1 MGCDCY
7 HLHLLIHPSRLF
19 AMRVIVTRPETDAQ
33 AWLDAIQKAG
43 HEAVY
48 LPLIEIGPAPDTQ
61 AVDLAWQQWPRW
73 QSVMFVSAQAV
84 RMFFAQR
91 PHQVPIETKHSSQDL
106 TDVLGESAGPR
117 YWATGP
123 GTRQALIEAGLATN
137 RIDAPSVESAQFDS
151 EALWQVVAPL
161 LKKQAPVLIVRG
173 NEDTSESNAPSTTHE
188 NPIPIPSNNQPVNP
202 QGVGRDW
209 LAQQIVEAGASV
221 EFVVAYS
228 RRPPRWSAQQL
239 GIAKQAASDG
249 SVWCLSSSQA
259 VLYLQAQLPLLKW
272 DQARCVATHARI
284 AQTARDLGFLK
295 VAQTRPVLSDVL
307 ASLESLA

>member
-1 MGCDCY
+1 
-7 HLHLLIHPSRLF
+7 
-19 AMRVIVTRPETDAQ
+19 MRVIVTRPETDAQ

-73 QSVMFVSAQAV
+73 QAVMFVSAQAV

-91 PHQVPIETKHSSQDL
+91 THYVQLDTNQTSEKSTEILDQ
-106 TDVLGESAGPR
+106 SAGPR

-123 GTRQALIEAGLATN
+123 GTRQALLEAGVAIN
-137 RIDAPSVESAQFDS
+137 RIDAPHADAAQFDS
-151 EALWQVVAPL
+151 EALWQVVSPL
-161 LKKQAPVLIVRG
+161 LKKQQPVLIVRG
-173 NEDTSESNAPSTTHE
+173 NEDSSESNAPNTTHAS
-188 NPIPIPSNNQPVNP
+188 PSNNQPLYP

-209 LAQQIVEAGASV
+209 LAQQIVEAGASA
-221 EFVVAYS
+221 EFLVAYS
-228 RRPPRWSAQQL
+228 RRPPLWSDKQL
-239 GIAKQAASDG
+239 GIAKQAVSDG
-249 SVWCLSSSQA
+249 SVWCFSSSQA
-259 VLYLQAQLPLLKW
+259 VLHLQAQLPLLKW

-295 VAQTRPVLSDVL
+295 IVQTRPVLSDVL

>member
-1 MGCDCY
+1 
-7 HLHLLIHPSRLF
+7 
-19 AMRVIVTRPETDAQ
+19 MRVIVTRPETDAQ

-73 QSVMFVSAQAV
+73 QAVMFVSAQAV

-91 PHQVPIETKHSSQDL
+91 TMQP
-106 TDVLGESAGPR
+106 GPR

-123 GTRQALIEAGLATN
+123 GTRQALIEAGVAAHY
-137 RIDAPSVESAQFDS
+137 IDAPNADSAQFDS
-151 EALWQVVAPL
+151 EALWQVVSPS
-161 LKKQAPVLIVRG
+161 LKKQVPILIVRG
-173 NEDTSESNAPSTTHE
+173 NEDALDSNPTLTANAHANANANS
-188 NPIPIPSNNQPVNP
+188 NPSNNQPVNP

-209 LAQQIVEAGASV
+209 LAQQIIHAGASV

-228 RRPPRWSAQQL
+228 RRPPQWSAPQL
-239 GIAKQAASDG
+239 EIAKQAAFDG
-249 SVWCLSSSQA
+249 SVWCFSSSQA
-259 VLYLQAQLPLLKW
+259 VLHLQAQLPNVQWNK
-272 DQARCVATHARI
+272 ACCVATHARI
-284 AQTARDLGFLK
+284 AQTARDVGF
-295 VAQTRPVLSDVL
+295 VHVVQTRPVLSDVL

>member
-1 MGCDCY
+1 
-7 HLHLLIHPSRLF
+7 
-19 AMRVIVTRPETDAQ
+19 MRVIVTRPETDAQ
-33 AWLDAIQKAG
+33 AWLEAIQKAG

-73 QSVMFVSAQAV
+73 QAVMFVSAQAV

-91 PHQVPIETKHSSQDL
+91 PHQVPIETKHSSQDS

-123 GTRQALIEAGLATN
+123 GTRQALIEAGVATN
-137 RIDAPSVESAQFDS
+137 RIDAPSAESAQFDS
-151 EALWQVVAPL
+151 EALWQVVAPS

-173 NEDTSESNAPSTTHE
+173 NEDTSDSNAPTTTHV
-188 NPIPIPSNNQPVNP
+188 NPSPSPSPGNIQDANP

-209 LAQQIVEAGASV
+209 LAQQVVAAGAHV

-239 GIAKQAASDG
+239 GIAKKAASDG
-249 SVWCLSSSQA
+249 SVWCFSSSQA
-259 VLYLQAQLPLLKW
+259 VLYLQAQLPNVLW
-272 DQARCVATHARI
+272 DKARCIATHMRI
-284 AQTARDLGFLK
+284 AQTANDAGF
-295 VAQTRPVLSDVL
+295 VNVMQTRPVLSDVL

>member
-1 MGCDCY
+1 
-7 HLHLLIHPSRLF
+7 
-19 AMRVIVTRPETDAQ
+19 MRVIVTRPETDAQ
-33 AWLDAIQKAG
+33 AWMDAIQKAG

-73 QSVMFVSAQAV
+73 QAVMFVSAQAV

-91 PHQVPIETKHSSQDL
+91 THYVQLDTNQTSEKSTEILDQ
-106 TDVLGESAGPR
+106 SAGPR

-123 GTRQALIEAGLATN
+123 GTRQALLEAGVAIN
-137 RIDAPSVESAQFDS
+137 RIDAPHADAAQFDS
-151 EALWQVVAPL
+151 EALWQVVSPL
-161 LKKQAPVLIVRG
+161 LKKQQPVLIVRG
-173 NEDTSESNAPSTTHE
+173 NEDTSESNAPTTTHAS
-188 NPIPIPSNNQPVNP
+188 PSPSPSPSNNQPLFP

-228 RRPPRWSAQQL
+228 RRPPLLSDKQL
-239 GIAKQAASDG
+239 GIAKQAVSDG
-249 SVWCLSSSQA
+249 SVWCFSSSQA
-259 VLYLQAQLPLLKW
+259 VLHLQAQLPLLKW

-295 VAQTRPVLSDVL
+295 IVQTRPVLSDVL

>member
-1 MGCDCY
+1 VTFPDFMGCDCY

-73 QSVMFVSAQAV
+73 QAVMFVSAQAV

-91 PHQVPIETKHSSQDL
+91 PMQ
-106 TDVLGESAGPR
+106 AGPR
-117 YWATGP
+117 FWATGP
-123 GTRQALIEAGLATN
+123 GTRQALIEAGVAAN
-137 RIDAPSVESAQFDS
+137 AIDAPNADSAQFDS
-151 EALWQVVAPL
+151 EALWQVVSPS
-161 LKKQAPVLIVRG
+161 LKKQVPVLIVRG
-173 NEDTSESNAPSTTHE
+173 NEDSLDRNPTLTANANANAST
-188 NPIPIPSNNQPVNP
+188 SNNQPVNP

-209 LAQQIVEAGASV
+209 LAQQIIQAGASV

-228 RRPPRWSAQQL
+228 RRPPQWSATQL
-239 GIAKQAASDG
+239 EIAKQAAFDG

-259 VLYLQAQLPLLKW
+259 VLHLQAQLPNVQWNK
-272 DQARCVATHARI
+272 ACCVATHARI
-284 AQTARDLGFLK
+284 AQTARDVGF
-295 VAQTRPVLSDVL
+295 VHVVQTRPVLSDVL
-307 ASLESLA
+307 ASLESFA

>member
-48 LPLIEIGPAPDTQ
+48 LPLIEIGPAPDAQ

-73 QSVMFVSAQAV
+73 QAVMFVSAQAV
-84 RMFFAQR
+84 RMFFTRR
-91 PHQVPIETKHSSQDL
+91 PMQ
-106 TDVLGESAGPR
+106 AGPR
-117 YWATGP
+117 FWATGP
-123 GTRQALIEAGLATN
+123 GTRQALIEAGVAAN
-137 RIDAPSVESAQFDS
+137 AIDAPNADSAQFES
-151 EALWQVVAPL
+151 EALWQVVSPS
-161 LKKQAPVLIVRG
+161 LKKQVPVLIVRG
-173 NEDTSESNAPSTTHE
+173 NEDSLDRNPTLTANANANAST
-188 NPIPIPSNNQPVNP
+188 SNNQPVNP

-209 LAQQIVEAGASV
+209 LAQQIIQAGASV

-228 RRPPRWSAQQL
+228 RRPPQWSATQL
-239 GIAKQAASDG
+239 EIAKQAAFDG

-259 VLYLQAQLPLLKW
+259 VLHLQAQLPNVQWNK
-272 DQARCVATHARI
+272 ACCVATHARI
-284 AQTARDLGFLK
+284 AQTARDVGF
-295 VAQTRPVLSDVL
+295 VHVVQTRPVLSDVL